1 METGM
6 NALGEYTD
14 QLLPLI
20 IDHGLSLIGAIAILI
35 AGWMLANWTA
45 EKVRVKAGASEKFD
59 DTLVPIFGQTVRIL
73 ILIITVLAVLG
84 QFGIQTTSIIAVLGA
99 AGLAVGLALQGT
111 LGNIASGMMLLI
123 LRPFKIGDVVD
134 IGGTMG
140 IVDEIGLFTTEM
152 HSFDNIGIVMP
163 NSNVWGSK
171 IMNYTKFDIRRVDM
185 EFGIGYGDDMEK
197 AKQLIVGVLDQDE
210 RVLKEPE
217 PLIAVATLGD
227 SSVGIRVR
235 PWTRTEEVWPL
246 RYDLTQKVKEAFDAN
261 DISIPFPQRDV
272 HLFKE
277 N

>member
-35 AGWMLANWTA
+35 VGWMLANWTA

-59 DTLVPIFGQTVRIL
+59 DTLVPVFGQTVRIL

-84 QFGIQTTSIIAVLGA
+84 QFGIQTASIVAVLGA

-111 LGNIASGMMLLI
+111 LGNIAAGMMLLI

-134 IGGTMG
+134 IAGTMG
-140 IVDEIGLFTTEM
+140 VVDEIGLFTTEM

-185 EFGIGYGDDMEK
+185 EFGISYGDDMEK
-197 AKQLIVGVLDQDE
+197 AKKLIREVLDQEE

-227 SSVGIRVR
+227 SSVSIRVR
-235 PWTRTEEVWPL
+235 PWTNTADVWPL
-246 RYDLTQKVKEAFDAN
+246 RYDLTQKVKESFDAN

-272 HLFKE
+272 HLFQK

>member
-14 QLLPLI
+14 QLLPLV
-20 IDHGLSLIGAIAILI
+20 IDHGLSLIGAVAILI
-35 AGWMLANWTA
+35 VGWMLANWTA
-45 EKVRVKAGASEKFD
+45 EKVRVKAGASDKFD
-59 DTLVPIFGQTVRIL
+59 DTLVPIFGQIVRIL

-84 QFGIQTTSIIAVLGA
+84 QFGIQTASIVAVLGA

-134 IGGTMG
+134 IAGTMG

-152 HSFDNIGIVMP
+152 HSFDNVGIVMP

-197 AKQLIVGVLDQDE
+197 AKKLIVEILDQDE
-210 RVLKEPE
+210 RVLKDPE

-235 PWTRTEEVWPL
+235 PWTKTEDVWPL
-246 RYDLTQKVKEAFDAN
+246 YYDLTQKVKETFDSN
-261 DISIPFPQRDV
+261 GISIPFPQRDV
-272 HLFKE
+272 HLFKQ